1 MPLWMDSFFFMTF
14 FFSSQND
21 IQVQSFALCVL
32 FLHLIGHAAMP
43 LRLPSLIPYYG
54 YAIGTGVWGV
64 KSPPY
69 PI

>member
-1 MPLWMDSFFFMTF
+1 MDGFFLFYDL

-43 LRLPSLIPYYG
+43 LRLPSFPIM
-54 YAIGTGVWGV
+54 AIGTGVWGV